1 MTAMKKTIVNV
12 LTGEQKLVDIEPEEV
27 AAIEAKAAARVEE
40 PKPLTVVDR
49 IIADAEELAKLKAA
63 LGLV

>member
-1 MTAMKKTIVNV
+1 MTAMKKTIVNA
-12 LTGEQKLVDIEPEEV
+12 LTGEQKLVDLEPEEV

-49 IIADAEELAKLKAA
+49 IIADPVELTKLKMA
-63 LGLV
+63 LGLT

>member
-1 MTAMKKTIVNV
+1 MTAMKKTIVNA
-12 LTGEQKLVDIEPEEV
+12 LTGEQKLVDLEPEEV

>member
-1 MTAMKKTIVNV
+1 VTAMKKTIVNV
-12 LTGEQKLVDIEPEEV
+12 LTGEQKLVDLEPEEV

-49 IIADAEELAKLKAA
+49 IIADPAELAKLKAA
-63 LGLV
+63 LGL

>member
-1 MTAMKKTIVNV
+1 MKKTIVNA
-12 LTGEQKLVDIEPEEV
+12 LTGEQKLVDLEPEEV

>member
-1 MTAMKKTIVNV
+1 MTAMKKTVINV
-12 LTGEQKLVDIEPEEV
+12 TTGEQKLVDLDPEEV

-49 IIADAEELAKLKAA
+49 IIADPAELAKLKAA
-63 LGLV
+63 LGL

>member
-12 LTGEQKLVDIEPEEV
+12 LTGEQKLVDLEPEEV

-49 IIADAEELAKLKAA
+49 IIADPVELTKLKTA
-63 LGLV
+63 LGLT

>member
-1 MTAMKKTIVNV
+1 MKKTVMNAV
-12 LTGEQKLVDIEPEEV
+12 TGEQKLVDLEPEEV

-49 IIADAEELAKLKAA
+49 IIADAAELAKLKAA

>member
-1 MTAMKKTIVNV
+1 MKKTIVNV
-12 LTGEQKLVDIEPEEV
+12 LTGEQKLVDLELEEV
-27 AAIEAKAAARVEE
+27 AAIEARAAARVEE

-49 IIADAEELAKLKAA
+49 IIADAAELAKLKAA